1 MQLQYTSSYFAANFG
16 FMDISATLATVE
28 AQGTIRLIFSARDAN
43 NLASISLGA
52 AGGVV
57 MGDIGWTRQTGPEF
71 AVQQTSSLSRLF
83 NNSDFNGPM
92 SSALLNANGTLG
104 AANVVSVTNAANLIN
119 VTAMQVLE
127 FVGGDLA
134 AASQQSLP
142 GIKLF
147 QLSDQGTLTQ
157 IAQIQDTAKTYLDGV
172 TDTAV
177 LQRGGHQLLLT
188 ISALENG
195 ISSYMIAPSGVV
207 TWIDSI
213 GADNGLPVSGLS
225 MLQTA
230 TIGGAD
236 FAILA
241 ATLSS
246 SLTVLRVNPMG
257 VFFQTDAVMDDLD
270 TRFDAIAAFDTFVAQ
285 GRLFVVAAGRDA
297 GLSLFEL
304 LPTGRLSHLE
314 TFNLEGGQ
322 GLQAVSAIAADVIG
336 TSVAILMVDAR
347 ADRILQ
353 YDLAINTLGAR
364 IDAVAGSAIGDGL
377 DNRIMGSAGNDTLQ
391 GGGGADWI
399 HDGAG
404 ADMLTGGTGADV
416 FVMARDGTID
426 QIMDFTDGQDRI
438 DVSEWGRIYST
449 QSLSITPTSTGAS
462 ISYGNEQL
470 IVTSA
475 SGTTLSQLTDA
486 DFIF

>member
-246 SLTVLRVNPMG
+246 SLTLFRVNPMG
-257 VFFQTDAVMDDLD
+257 VFFK
-270 TRFDAIAAFDTFVAQ
+270 
-285 GRLFVVAAGRDA
+285 
-297 GLSLFEL
+297 
-304 LPTGRLSHLE
+304 
-314 TFNLEGGQ
+314 
-322 GLQAVSAIAADVIG
+322 
-336 TSVAILMVDAR
+336 
-347 ADRILQ
+347 
-353 YDLAINTLGAR
+353 
-364 IDAVAGSAIGDGL
+364 
-377 DNRIMGSAGNDTLQ
+377 
-391 GGGGADWI
+391 
-399 HDGAG
+399 
-404 ADMLTGGTGADV
+404 LT
-416 FVMARDGTID
+416 
-426 QIMDFTDGQDRI
+426 
-438 DVSEWGRIYST
+438 
-449 QSLSITPTSTGAS
+449 P
-462 ISYGNEQL
+462 
-470 IVTSA
+470 
-475 SGTTLSQLTDA
+475 
-486 DFIF
+486 